1 MNPWCRP
8 VAEAKRERPTLLL
21 LLGCGQEEAVAL
33 AVGAGCEE
41 EGIPLVWE
49 RSEGGAD
56 ELAREAA
63 GRSRLEVGIGL
74 DGKVGAVTFAKYP
87 SPKAYLHIDVENLKT
102 ARWLGQ
108 AAARFVKR
116 KPIPDR
122 FEEQPETE
130 ETEPRQQ
137 NPSRREAEVP
147 THPQPTG
154 VRPETAQ
161 IPVPAKDETSEAVVD
176 RITQA
181 VLAALRQQ
189 R

>member
-8 VAEAKRERPTLLL
+8 VAQEKQERPTLVLL
-21 LLGCGQEEAVAL
+21 LDREEAFAL

-49 RSEGGAD
+49 RAEGGAD
-56 ELAREAA
+56 ELARKAA

-74 DGKVGAVTFAKYP
+74 DREVGAVTFAKYP
-87 SPKAYLHIDVENLKT
+87 SSEAYLRVEAEDMKT

-108 AAARFVKR
+108 AAARFVKS
-116 KPIPDR
+116 KPLPGRETD
-122 FEEQPETE
+122 TE
-130 ETEPRQQ
+130 ETPA
-137 NPSRREAEVP
+137 AEIVS
-147 THPQPTG
+147 
-154 VRPETAQ
+154 RPEAR
-161 IPVPAKDETSEAVVD
+161 PVIGEAAPSSVPVKDELSEAVVD

-181 VLAALRQQ
+181 VLEALRRQ